1 MWRIR
6 PAGACAAEPVPSR
19 AEGTGFFM
27 PLRLLLLALAA
38 CCAAPLAAQSAPDSL
53 ADTLADRVLPGVTVS
68 AARTPVPTAE
78 AAARV
83 SVYGR
88 ADAEAAGASSVADL
102 LERRSPVFLK
112 RYGPSGLASLSL
124 RGTSASQTAVLLDG
138 HRFAD
143 PQLGQLD
150 VALLPSILF
159 ERVEVASGPAS
170 ALYGTDAVGGV
181 VNLRTQAGGRRFQ
194 LRTEAGAFGERSVAV
209 LAQDEIT
216 TAAGTRVGALA
227 AVEQAQDQGDYR
239 YYDPTTPNFE
249 AGTPGTWKRRIDADQ
264 ERTSLLAR
272 LRAERGGASGSVGV
286 WAGRAERGLVGL
298 SAQPARQW
306 DRHLRLWADASAPL
320 GRARLTL
327 QGFHQRGGL
336 RYESR
341 AVTSDGTT
349 RTWSGEA
356 RAALPLP
363 TAFPARGVWR
373 LTTGAQLTHASADH
387 AAFPDSIDARTPGAA
402 LFASADAD
410 YGRVRLFPALRLD
423 RTSGGDA
430 LSPSLGLNVQPLAWN
445 GFHLKARAARA
456 FRAPTLNERF
466 WPQGGDPELR
476 PERGWTAEAGA
487 ALRIGPETARLDV
500 EATVFQSALRDQ
512 IVWLQPLQ
520 AVNIGRVES
529 MGYELSADATLGRP
543 GRLRAEL
550 GGLVTVQRARD
561 RSNPDAS
568 SYGQPLLYVP
578 DLQAKAYAALGIGPL
593 RLDAGIQHAGR
604 RTIAA
609 DGTRS
614 LPPYAVLGAGARL
627 RLPLPRGAG
636 LTLGAR
642 LENLTDRA
650 YQVVTNYPMP
660 PRHLRF
666 SLTLNPF

>member
-1 MWRIR
+1 
-6 PAGACAAEPVPSR
+6 
-19 AEGTGFFM
+19 M
-27 PLRLLLLALAA
+27 PLRLFLLLALAA
-38 CCAAPLAAQSAPDSL
+38 LGAAPARAQTAADSL
-53 ADTLADRVLPGVTVS
+53 AERALPGVTVTAS
-68 AARTPVPTAE
+68 RTPVPTAQ

-83 SVYGR
+83 GVYGR
-88 ADAEAAGASSVADL
+88 EAAEAAGASSVADL

-138 HRFAD
+138 HRFSD

-159 ERVEVASGPAS
+159 EQVEVVSGPAS
-170 ALYGTDAVGGV
+170 ALYGSDAVGGV
-181 VNLRTQAGGRRFQ
+181 VNLRTQAAGRRFR

-216 TAAGTRVGALA
+216 TAGGTRVGALA
-227 AVEQAQDQGDYR
+227 AVERAQATGDYR
-239 YYDPTTPNFE
+239 YYDGTRPNFE
-249 AGTPGTWKRRIDADQ
+249 AGTPGTWTRRENADQ

-272 LRAERGGASGSVGV
+272 LRAERGHASGSVGV
-286 WAGRAERGLVGL
+286 WAGQAERGLVGL

-306 DRHLRLWADASAPL
+306 DEHLRLWADGGARL
-320 GRARLTL
+320 GRARLTV

-356 RAALPLP
+356 RAALSLP
-363 TAFPARGVWR
+363 TAFPARGVWT
-373 LTTGAQLTHASADH
+373 LTGGAQLAHAAADH
-387 AAFPDSIDARTPGAA
+387 SSIPDTVGAATPSAA

-423 RTSGGDA
+423 RTTGGDTV
-430 LSPSLGLNVQPLAWN
+430 SPSLGLNVQPLAWT
-445 GFHLKARAARA
+445 GLHLKARAARA

-466 WPQGGDPELR
+466 WPEGGDPDLR
-476 PERGWTAEAGA
+476 PERGWTAETGV
-487 ALRIGPETARLDV
+487 ALGLGSASARLDV
-500 EATVFQSALRDQ
+500 EATAFTSALRDQ

-520 AVNIGRVES
+520 AVNVGRVES
-529 MGYELSADATLGRP
+529 TGYELSADAALGRP

-550 GGLVTVQRARD
+550 GGLVAVQRARD

-568 SYGQPLLYVP
+568 SYGQPLLYTP
-578 DLQAKAYAALGIGPL
+578 DLQAKAYAALGLGPL
-593 RLDAGIQHAGR
+593 RLDAGLQHAGR
-604 RTIAA
+604 RYLSA
-609 DGTRS
+609 DGRRS
-614 LPPYAVLGAGARL
+614 LPPYAVIGLGARL
-627 RLPLPRGAG
+627 QLPLPRGAG

-650 YQVVTNYPMP
+650 YQVVTGYPMP

-666 SLTLNPF
+666 SLTLTSF